1 MRFLNERSE
10 YTINRKFVSGVI
22 KCEFAF
28 PDQVFKDCMKQF
40 LFITFDQVLMRQFFT
55 HMKSFMHAIGENSFM
70 FSVIN
75 PDPNTYFHKH
85 FSKYSVIDISIAD
98 SEDDYIAALNAD
110 PGNSPADAI
119 MHNSNSILI
128 HSTTSNWA
136 VYAEREL
143 GIAVCSFIDKS
154 TRDVFFNEFEIG
166 SVRDIDGAIK
176 LMGLA
181 FKNKKVPVDIERPF
195 RNSYAN

>member
-1 MRFLNERSE
+1 MRFLNKQSE
-10 YTINRKFVSGVI
+10 YAINRKIVSSVI
-22 KCEFAF
+22 KRESAL

-40 LFITFDQVLMRQFFT
+40 LFITFDLVLMRQFFM
-55 HMKSFMHAIGENSFM
+55 HMKSFMHAIGEKDFM

-75 PDPNTYFHKH
+75 PAPDAYFYKH
-85 FSKYSVIDISIAD
+85 FSKYSVIAISIAD
-98 SEDDYIAALNAD
+98 SEDDYIAALDSD

-119 MHNSNSILI
+119 MHNSNLILI
-128 HSTTSNWA
+128 HSTTSKWA
-136 VYAEREL
+136 IYAEREL

-181 FKNKKVPVDIERPF
+181 FKNKTVPVDIERAF
-195 RNSYAN
+195 RNSYSE